1 MAQSVEAWQKQIS
14 LQNYAKDH
22 KELETALKFF
32 GT

>member
-1 MAQSVEAWQKQIS
+1 MVQSVEAWQKQIS
-14 LQNYAKDH
+14 LQNCAKDH